1 MEETTPMRTNPSI
14 FLHGRLP
21 RFFCLQLLM
30 LFLGIGSP
38 CRAETSSRPDP
49 EGVPTQ
55 VEAGVFVLDLS
66 TIDEVEQTFGA
77 DFYLYLS
84 WRDARL
90 AVEPSEGSPLGRVP
104 LEEVW
109 HPRVGVL
116 NLRSFQKH
124 FDELVEVSQD
134 GTVFYR
140 QRFFGQLG
148 TELDYRE
155 FPFDEHE
162 LPIIVVS
169 FEYAADEVEFQ
180 TVPGGRFGSDRISL
194 LGWKVGPIVASV
206 DMPEEQQLF
215 DRRTVSRLD
224 VRIPV
229 TREPGFYL
237 WKIVFPLTLIVAMS
251 WAVFWINPSNLGAQ
265 VSVASLSFLILRVFW
280 FNIQYLLPKTSYLN
294 RIDIFLLGSTLL
306 VFLAFVEAVC
316 TGWFAGRDRTPLAE
330 RIDQWAWRLFPFGL
344 LFLVLFGLLL

>member
-1 MEETTPMRTNPSI
+1 
-14 FLHGRLP
+14 
-21 RFFCLQLLM
+21 
-30 LFLGIGSP
+30 
-38 CRAETSSRPDP
+38 
-49 EGVPTQ
+49 

-66 TIDEVEQTFGA
+66 TIDEVGQTFGA
-77 DFYLYLS
+77 DFYLYLR

-90 AVEPSEGSPLGRVP
+90 AVEPSEGPLARRVS

-109 HPRVGVL
+109 HPRAGVL

-162 LPIIVVS
+162 LPITVVS
-169 FEYAADEVEFQ
+169 FEYTADEVEFQ
-180 TVPGGRFGSDRISL
+180 TVPGGRFGSDRIAL

-206 DMPEEQQLF
+206 DMSEEQHLF
-215 DRRTVSRLD
+215 DRRTVSLLN
-224 VRIPV
+224 VSIPV
-229 TREPGFYL
+229 KRESGFYL
-237 WKIVFPLTLIVAMS
+237 WKIIFPLTLIVVMS
-251 WAVFWINPSNLGAQ
+251 WSVFWINPRNLAAQ

-280 FNIQYLLPKTSYLN
+280 FNIQYLLPKASYLH
-294 RIDIFLLGSTLL
+294 RIDIFLLGGTLL
-306 VFLAFVEAVC
+306 VFLAFVEAIC
-316 TGWFAGRDRTPLAE
+316 TSWLAGQGQALIAE

-344 LFLVLFGLLL
+344 LFLFLFGFLL